1 MYSDR
6 NKSVVVWYRGEE
18 MDSRRTQDN
27 FLGGEIFL
35 CVVITAMYAIVMEK
49 AVAPTP
55 VLLPGK
61 SHGGRRLLGCRLWGC
76 TESDTTEAT

>member
-35 CVVITAMYAIVMEK
+35 CVVITAVYAIVTEK
-49 AVAPTP
+49 AMATHSSTLAWKIPWTEEASR
-55 VLLPGK
+55 LPSMGL
-61 SHGGRRLLGCRLWGC
+61 HRVRH
-76 TESDTTEAT
+76 D